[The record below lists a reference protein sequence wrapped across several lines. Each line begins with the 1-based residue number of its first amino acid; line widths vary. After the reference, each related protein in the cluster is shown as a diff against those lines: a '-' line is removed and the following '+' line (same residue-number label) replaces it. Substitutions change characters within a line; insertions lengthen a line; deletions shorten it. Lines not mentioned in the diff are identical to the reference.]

1 MMLTVGLTGGIGSGK
16 STIAECFARLG
27 VDQVDADQLAREVVL
42 PGSEALQAIAA
53 RFGAGVI
60 TSDGELNRA
69 ALRKIVFA
77 DEQQRLWLES
87 LLHPLIG
94 ELLKQRLQQCQ
105 SAYCLLISP
114 LLLETRQHELV
125 DRVLVVDVSE
135 DTQLRRALKRDG
147 SDENTIRGIM
157 AAQLPRRERLARA
170 DDVIDNEP
178 AAETLDSRVAA
189 LHESYLELARKP

>member
-1 MMLTVGLTGGIGSGK
+1 MLTVGLTGGIGSGK
-16 STIAECFARLG
+16 STVAECFARLG

-189 LHESYLELARKP
+189 LHERYLELARKT

>member
-1 MMLTVGLTGGIGSGK
+1 MLTVGLTGGIGSGK
-16 STIAECFARLG
+16 STVAECFARLG

-60 TSDGELNRA
+60 TSDGELNRT

-189 LHESYLELARKP
+189 LHERYLELARKT